1 MALFSL
7 TESMRKDPDKYW
19 PLIYCNNN
27 DNSLSSSSSTI
38 GDSSSSSSQQ
48 HCYPIYMN
56 GEQKV
61 GTNISSNVTNPLDLQ
76 SGPKGVNYKEQ
87 IQWRDAPTGKLLAA
101 SDFFSQMSAG
111 FEVSPGYGGLIYEG
125 LNDGHIMVLKVLPT
139 SSSAQSP
146 QPSNSTS
153 STNAN
158 STSST
163 PASTSASGG

>member
-1 MALFSL
+1 
-7 TESMRKDPDKYW
+7 
-19 PLIYCNNN
+19 
-27 DNSLSSSSSTI
+27 
-38 GDSSSSSSQQ
+38 
-48 HCYPIYMN
+48 MN
-56 GEQKV
+56 GEQKL
-61 GTNISSNVTNPLDLQ
+61 GTTLSSNVTNPLDLQ

-101 SDFFSQMSAG
+101 LISSAKCHG

-146 QPSNSTS
+146 QPSNSTT